1 MRVRSGVVRR
11 VARVAVACAVGV
23 AGVGLWA
30 GPALAVECPSRAT
43 ACQDWPAVPDQGWR
57 QGVVCPAY
65 RSYTV
70 TESVRNL
77 TANPLT
83 LAVRG
88 IDCWDWSNTGNPAQI
103 TGRVLGPG
111 ETAKYRLERS
121 RNSTFR
127 YDLGVFVPVD
137 GGLRQGG
144 QVNVWSENVTGE
156 ALKGT
161 GGLCR
166 RELLGEDPLRT
177 KTTESVPTF
186 SDQVTTI
193 YSDGRN
199 LYGVRCKGL
208 KPNRLLR

>member
-1 MRVRSGVVRR
+1 LTSGGVPWGNGRAGRGVRGLGASKLEVRDAGSVWCGAAGRAGCGGVRGR
-11 VARVAVACAVGV
+11 GGR
-23 AGVGLWA
+23 
-30 GPALAVECPSRAT
+30 
-43 ACQDWPAVPDQGWR
+43 
-57 QGVVCPAY
+57 
-65 RSYTV
+65 TV

-103 TGRVLGPG
+103 TGRMLGPG